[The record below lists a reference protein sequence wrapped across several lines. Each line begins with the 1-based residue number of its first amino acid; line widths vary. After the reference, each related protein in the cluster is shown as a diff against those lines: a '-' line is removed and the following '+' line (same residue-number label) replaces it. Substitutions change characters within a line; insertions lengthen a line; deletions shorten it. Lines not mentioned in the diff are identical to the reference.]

1 MQGKREEG
9 RCKEGDEEKE
19 KQGQKNF
26 KCYNS
31 QHFLQNET
39 LLPCLNKTYNKK
51 IWAVFEW
58 KLYPLWNG
66 YNMLYEMNFD
76 SQLFNLM

>member
-9 RCKEGDEEKE
+9 RWKEGDEETE
-19 KQGQKNF
+19 KQGQKIF

-51 IWAVFEW
+51 I
-58 KLYPLWNG
+58 
-66 YNMLYEMNFD
+66 
-76 SQLFNLM
+76 

>member
-9 RCKEGDEEKE
+9 RCKEGDEERE
-19 KQGQKNF
+19 KHGQKIC
-26 KCYNS
+26 KCYHP

-51 IWAVFEW
+51 I
-58 KLYPLWNG
+58 
-66 YNMLYEMNFD
+66 
-76 SQLFNLM
+76 

>member
-19 KQGQKNF
+19 SKDK
-26 KCYNS
+26 K
-31 QHFLQNET
+31 FLNATIHSIFYKET

-51 IWAVFEW
+51 IWAAFEW
-58 KLYPLWNG
+58 KLYPLIWLQ
-66 YNMLYEMNFD
+66 YVIWTEL
-76 SQLFNLM
+76 

>member
-9 RCKEGDEEKE
+9 RCRGDEEKE
-19 KQGQKNF
+19 KQGQKIF

-39 LLPCLNKTYNKK
+39 LLPYLNKTYNKK
-51 IWAVFEW
+51 I
-58 KLYPLWNG
+58 
-66 YNMLYEMNFD
+66 
-76 SQLFNLM
+76 